1 MRKYEGILTDLE
13 QQIADRRYKEGSKL
27 PSIRQLSE
35 SYGVN
40 KSTVIRAM
48 EELESRHLVYSI
60 AKSGYYV
67 VQSSPDTAP
76 DSPEVIDFAVSA
88 PDPAFFPYLDFQHCM
103 NKAIDTYKN
112 DLFVYGTPQGLPALL
127 VMMQKLLADYQV
139 FTRVSSLFVVS
150 GVQQALAILAG
161 LPFPNGKTK
170 VLIEQPGY
178 HLFIEQLVTHGV
190 PVMGIRRSR
199 EGIDLDE
206 LERIFR
212 TEPIKFFYTIPR
224 FHAPL
229 GCSYRTDV
237 KKKIAA
243 LARKYDVYV
252 VEDDYLA
259 DLEADGKADPV
270 HAYDEGKRV
279 IYLKSFSKIMFP
291 GLRIGIAVV
300 PGSLVD
306 LFSLYKRIADIDS
319 SMISQGALE
328 IYLKSGMFERH
339 KHKIKAAYAT
349 RSLLLRQ
356 MLAKHGPLAG
366 GAVQGAMESEELS
379 PVHTHLILSPS
390 VSQPELARRLR
401 KKSVVIEP
409 IDKHYLP
416 GFPRDNYLKLNV
428 SQVGDEQIRRGVR
441 LLMEELGRYGDR

>member
-1 MRKYEGILTDLE
+1 MHKYEEILTDLE
-13 QQIADRRYKEGSKL
+13 RQIADRRYKEGGKL

-35 SYGVN
+35 SYRVN
-40 KSTVIRAM
+40 KSTVIRAL
-48 EELESRHLVYSI
+48 EELESRHLIYSMPR
-60 AKSGYYV
+60 SGYFV
-67 VQSSPDTAP
+67 VKMSC
-76 DSPEVIDFAVSA
+76 DSVPVPADDINFAVSA
-88 PDPAFFPYLDFQHCM
+88 PDPAFFPYLDFQHCI

-112 DLFVYGTPQGLPALL
+112 DLFVYGTPQGLPELL
-127 VMMQKLLADYQV
+127 VRMQKLLADYQV
-139 FTRVSSLFVVS
+139 FTSVGSLFVVS
-150 GVQQALAILAG
+150 GVQQALAILAA

-206 LERIFR
+206 LERLFK
-212 TEPIKFFYTIPR
+212 TEPVKFFYTMPR

-229 GCSYRTDV
+229 GSSYPTEV

-259 DLEADGKADPV
+259 DLEPDGKADPI
-270 HAYDEGKRV
+270 HAYDGGARV

-291 GLRIGIAVV
+291 GLRIGMAVI
-300 PGSLVD
+300 PASLVD
-306 LFSLYKRIADIDS
+306 LFSRYKRIADIDS

-328 IYLKSGMFERH
+328 IYLRSGMFERH
-339 KHKIKAAYAT
+339 KHKIKAAYAA
-349 RSLLLRQ
+349 RSRVLRR
-356 MLAKHGPLAG
+356 MLEEYRPLACD
-366 GAVQGAMESEELS
+366 AVQEMVEGEAQS
-379 PVHTHLILSPS
+379 PVHTHLLLNAS
-390 VSQPELARRLR
+390 VPQTQLAERLR

-409 IDKHYLP
+409 IGKHYLP

-428 SQVGDEQIRRGVR
+428 SQAGEDEIRKGIR
-441 LLMEELGRYGDR
+441 LLMEELGRYGVR